1 VILVIEDDL
10 ITSHI
15 LTALLKRLRLDHEV
29 AGTGAEALKF
39 AAESPVDLF
48 ISDLM
53 LPDMHGLDLIEQ
65 MIVKPWL
72 QDIPVMFCTAD
83 ANVKTVERALGMGA
97 VDFVRKPI
105 NVDQMQARIERALQR
120 APKRWESWR
129 DMIKRLRVDGRSFYP
144 LLQMARDELAKLLT
158 QLERWDQATGDLEA
172 LNQAVQRL
180 RGASMNVG
188 AVRCVQMID
197 FLWSGSGSGQDA
209 IDLRSALQI
218 EVRGFE
224 RAIAN
229 RSSGL
234 AALSATGR

>member
-10 ITSHI
+10 ITTHI
-15 LTALLKRLRLDHEV
+15 LTALLKRLRMDHVV
-29 AGTGAEALKF
+29 AHTGAEALKL
-39 AAESPVDLF
+39 AADLPVDLI

-65 MIVKPWL
+65 MIIKPWL
-72 QDIPVMFCTAD
+72 QDIPVMFCTAE
-83 ANVKTVERALGMGA
+83 AHLKTVERALGMGA

-129 DMIKRLRVDGRSFYP
+129 EMIKRLRVDGRSFYP
-144 LLQMARDELAKLLT
+144 LLQMARDELTKLLGV
-158 QLERWDQATGDLEA
+158 LDRWEPATGDLDQ
-172 LNQAVQRL
+172 LNQSVQRL
-180 RGASMNVG
+180 HGAAMNVG

-197 FLWSGSGSGQDA
+197 FLWSGTGGVQDA
-209 IDLRSALQI
+209 SDLRSALTI
-218 EVRGFE
+218 ELRGFE

-234 AALSATGR
+234 ASLSASAR